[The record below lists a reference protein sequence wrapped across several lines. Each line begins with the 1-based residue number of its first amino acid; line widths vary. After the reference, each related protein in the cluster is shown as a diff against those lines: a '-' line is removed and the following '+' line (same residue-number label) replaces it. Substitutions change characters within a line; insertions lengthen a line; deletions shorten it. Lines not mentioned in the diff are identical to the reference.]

1 MQNLYGRGKASAITP
16 RHAAT
21 LAVAA
26 VMSGQSL
33 NQAIPSLEDRI
44 EDSERGFFRDLTLG
58 SCRWYFRLNALTKML
73 LKNPFPEEDQDL
85 HALMIVGLYQLVIQG
100 KAPHAAVHATVDV
113 CEEMGKGYAKPVI
126 NACLRRYGREYESL
140 LPPLEDNPVTATSHP
155 KWLVKMLTKA
165 WPEQWPQILDANN
178 ERGPLCLRVNQRHVS
193 RDEYLG
199 RLQEAGIEASAGEYS
214 RSAIYLEASCD
225 VTTLPG
231 FADGDVSVQDEAA
244 QLAAQILAPADGEC
258 VLDACAAPGGKS
270 AHLLESADIRLM
282 AVDTDEARLERVHE
296 NLERLR
302 LSADI
307 ACVDMCSDETWWED
321 YCGDEPGF
329 DAILLDVPCSATG
342 VIRRHPDIRMLRR
355 REDIAQLVEVQA
367 DILER
372 AWQMLKPGGRLLY
385 ATCSVL
391 PQENS
396 EQIVR
401 FVDVH
406 PDATLVTLDNDWGI
420 ACIAGR
426 QLFPTPRG
434 HDGFYYALLHKT
446 ADNNC

>member
-1 MQNLYGRGKASAITP
+1 
-16 RHAAT
+16 
-21 LAVAA
+21 
-26 VMSGQSL
+26 
-33 NQAIPSLEDRI
+33 
-44 EDSERGFFRDLTLG
+44 
-58 SCRWYFRLNALTKML
+58 
-73 LKNPFPEEDQDL
+73 
-85 HALMIVGLYQLVIQG
+85 
-100 KAPHAAVHATVDV
+100 
-113 CEEMGKGYAKPVI
+113 
-126 NACLRRYGREYESL
+126 
-140 LPPLEDNPVTATSHP
+140 
-155 KWLVKMLTKA
+155 
-165 WPEQWPQILDANN
+165 
-178 ERGPLCLRVNQRHVS
+178 VNQRHVS

-199 RLQEAGIEASAGEYS
+199 RLQKAGIEATAGEHS
-214 RSAIYLEASCD
+214 SSAIYLESSCD

-244 QLAAQILAPADGEC
+244 QLAAQILAPEKGEC

-282 AVDTDEARLERVHE
+282 AVDADEARLERVHE
-296 NLERLR
+296 NLERLQ

-307 ACVDMCSDETWWED
+307 ACVDMCSDEPWWED
-321 YCGDEPGF
+321 YCGDKPGF

>member
-1 MQNLYGRGKASAITP
+1 
-16 RHAAT
+16 
-21 LAVAA
+21 
-26 VMSGQSL
+26 
-33 NQAIPSLEDRI
+33 
-44 EDSERGFFRDLTLG
+44 
-58 SCRWYFRLNALTKML
+58 
-73 LKNPFPEEDQDL
+73 
-85 HALMIVGLYQLVIQG
+85 
-100 KAPHAAVHATVDV
+100 
-113 CEEMGKGYAKPVI
+113 
-126 NACLRRYGREYESL
+126 
-140 LPPLEDNPVTATSHP
+140 
-155 KWLVKMLTKA
+155 
-165 WPEQWPQILDANN
+165 
-178 ERGPLCLRVNQRHVS
+178 
-193 RDEYLG
+193 
-199 RLQEAGIEASAGEYS
+199 
-214 RSAIYLEASCD
+214 
-225 VTTLPG
+225 
-231 FADGDVSVQDEAA
+231 
-244 QLAAQILAPADGEC
+244 
-258 VLDACAAPGGKS
+258 
-270 AHLLESADIRLM
+270 M

-420 ACIAGR
+420 ACNAGR